1 MRFNYPGFVRGSVFL
16 AVILVVVT
24 AFFSESR
31 AQLTR
36 LDTLLAKA
44 IRDTT
49 HATYASGLTIVGD
62 TQLSPLLALIAER
75 TVQASP
81 TLLLTDI
88 GGAVRANDTGS
99 QMTISMSGHV
109 LPNGGALSQPLNWN
123 FTRPVALT
131 SRDRADLETNRSRYV
146 HLERETP
153 KTFWEST
160 LEPAVVVVGA
170 AAIVALFF
178 LIRS

>member
-16 AVILVVVT
+16 ALILFVVT
-24 AFFSESR
+24 GFFSESR

-36 LDTLLAKA
+36 LDTVLAKA

-49 HATYASGLTIVGD
+49 QEIYASGLAIVGD
-62 TQLSPLLALIAER
+62 TQFAPLLGLIAER
-75 TVQASP
+75 PTQSLR
-81 TLLLTDI
+81 TLLLSDLS
-88 GGAVRANDTGS
+88 GAVRANETGS
-99 QMTISMSGHV
+99 QLTISMNGHL
-109 LPNGGALSQPLNWN
+109 LPNGGILSQPLNWS
-123 FTRPVALT
+123 FSRPISLT
-131 SRDRADLETNRSRYV
+131 LRDRADLETNRSRYV

-160 LEPAVVVVGA
+160 LEPALVVVGA